1 MPMHPE
7 EITSLIL
14 AGIPDA
20 KIQIVDL
27 VGDSNHFQAEII
39 SPSFAGKSKV
49 QQHQMVYQAIGSK
62 MGNELHALSLK
73 TSDK

>member
-1 MPMHPE
+1 MPMSPE

-20 KIQIVDL
+20 RIQIVDL
-27 VGDSNHFQAEII
+27 VGDSNHYQAEVV
-39 SPSFAGKSKV
+39 SPSFAGKSKI
-49 QQHQMVYQAIGSK
+49 QQHQMVYQAIGPQ
-62 MGNELHALSLK
+62 MGHELHALSLK